1 MRLFILLVFSFIVTG
16 ASLNDARKAN
26 EAYRNGDY
34 ERAAELYQQ
43 AIDQNPDDARL
54 HFNLGNAL
62 SELGRGEEALEAYSR
77 YQSLTENREQQSLAD
92 YNAGRTLIDNE
103 QYKEAAEYF
112 REALKK
118 NPDDSDARY
127 NYELAVKQQQEQEEQ
142 QQQNPESDE
151 DENDQDQQNEQDQDN
166 NQNQNEQNQQE
177 GNNDSNDS
185 DSEQQPQD
193 SENQDGE
200 QDQQPSPQNIS
211 QEEAESILEA
221 LEQLERDLLENQK
234 KVAKESNQKNDKDW

>member
-1 MRLFILLVFSFIVTG
+1 MRLFALLIFSLIVTG

-26 EAYRNGDY
+26 EAFRNGDY
-34 ERAAELYQQ
+34 ERAVELYQQ

-92 YNAGRTLIDNE
+92 YNAGRTLINNE
-103 QYKEAAEYF
+103 QYEEAAEYF

-118 NPDDSDARY
+118 NPDDADARY

-142 QQQNPESDE
+142 QQQNPESGD
-151 DENDQDQQNEQDQDN
+151 DENEQDQDQDQDN
-166 NQNQNEQNQQE
+166 NQDQNEQNQQE

-185 DSEQQPQD
+185 ESEQQPQD
-193 SENQDGE
+193 SENRDGE